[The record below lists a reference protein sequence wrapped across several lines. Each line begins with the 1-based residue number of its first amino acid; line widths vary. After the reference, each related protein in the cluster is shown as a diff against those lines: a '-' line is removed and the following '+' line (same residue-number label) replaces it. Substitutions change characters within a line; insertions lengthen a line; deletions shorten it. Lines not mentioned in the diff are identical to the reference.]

1 MRLQPIVGQPY
12 HHSFFLFF
20 NIVDKRISRSTT
32 VAISFFLFKVRI
44 TRSCDRKVRRRH
56 VIIPRWGWVVSP
68 FVSRWRPRL
77 PNYISHRICIQFGS
91 RCFRYLLLSPIWRRR
106 LPLELLSRTLYASNL
121 EAGASGISC
130 CLQFGGGDCRW
141 NYYPAPYMHPIW
153 KQVLPVSLVVSNLEA
168 EIAVGT
174 TLSHLICIQ
183 FGSRCLAEIAWLL
196 FKRSHLNCTQ
206 VGARASR
213 TLVLSIPWW
222 EWVLYFRRIHCLPLE
237 AWSRYWNRSTLESFS
252 PNMNSSECDSSRFSQ
267 ARKSSYPKVVVESA

>member
-91 RCFRYLLLSPIWRRR
+91 RC
-106 LPLELLSRTLYASNL
+106 
-121 EAGASGISC
+121 
-130 CLQFGGGDCRW
+130 
-141 NYYPAPYMHPIW
+141 
-153 KQVLPVSLVVSNLEA
+153 
-168 EIAVGT
+168 
-174 TLSHLICIQ
+174 
-183 FGSRCLAEIAWLL
+183 LAEIAWLL

-237 AWSRYWNRSTLESFS
+237 AWSRYWNRSTLEMLQSKH
-252 PNMNSSECDSSRFSQ
+252 E
-267 ARKSSYPKVVVESA
+267 

>member
-77 PNYISHRICIQFGS
+77 PNYS
-91 RCFRYLLLSPIWRRR
+91 L
-106 LPLELLSRTLYASNL
+106 
-121 EAGASGISC
+121 
-130 CLQFGGGDCRW
+130 
-141 NYYPAPYMHPIW
+141 APYMHPIW

-237 AWSRYWNRSTLESFS
+237 AWSRYWNRSTLEMLQSKH
-252 PNMNSSECDSSRFSQ
+252 E
-267 ARKSSYPKVVVESA
+267 

>member
-121 EAGASGISC
+121 EAGAWQRLPGYYSSG
-130 CLQFGGGDCRW
+130 
-141 NYYPAPYMHPIW
+141 
-153 KQVLPVSLVVSNLEA
+153 
-168 EIAVGT
+168 
-174 TLSHLICIQ
+174 
-183 FGSRCLAEIAWLL
+183 
-196 FKRSHLNCTQ
+196 
-206 VGARASR
+206 R
-213 TLVLSIPWW
+213 T
-222 EWVLYFRRIHCLPLE
+222 
-237 AWSRYWNRSTLESFS
+237 
-252 PNMNSSECDSSRFSQ
+252 
-267 ARKSSYPKVVVESA
+267 